1 MPSHLSVHNMKISTT
16 TKSSNVVFFCWTKRT
31 IWKHECKFYSFHICF
46 ETCGYPMLMETFLSL
61 SQDGRPPSDSASRQ
75 NSSRLKTWKI
85 HKGRCEKIA
94 NFFDTRE
101 NAGMINWRELSIFE
115 WLSMSPTSAW
125 WTCNRA
131 VVLGWSRHVPML
143 GEVSGSRKQEPRP
156 RSPSRAGFKE
166 MSNCPMCED
175 MACVSR
181 YECWWYENSNFSL
194 CTIVFKCWNLFPPLS
209 CIIVFKLAPTLICR
223 ISPLKPIRSFQLS
236 SWLTS
241 FDKQ

>member
-1 MPSHLSVHNMKISTT
+1 
-16 TKSSNVVFFCWTKRT
+16 
-31 IWKHECKFYSFHICF
+31 
-46 ETCGYPMLMETFLSL
+46 MLMETFLSL

-194 CTIVFKCWNLFPPLS
+194 CTLVFKCWNLLPPW
-209 CIIVFKLAPTLICR
+209 FAG
-223 ISPLKPIRSFQLS
+223 SPHWSLFALS
-236 SWLTS
+236 SCHPDWQLLTN
-241 FDKQ
+241 DKRWWFREACTVKKLSHE